1 MNFQPPSNSLTK
13 RDYQFIALVTV
24 LFLIISAG
32 LIYANLSLPK
42 GGGDFLMHWVA
53 SRGFIFE
60 RVDPYSGQIPTQVQ
74 ELVYDDPA
82 GAGEEPYILDTPFHL
97 LLLYFPTALLSDP
110 DIVRA
115 IYTLILE
122 LALFALAWLSL
133 RLTEWETPRW
143 FVPFFLA
150 FCVFNFYSFQG
161 ILDANPVLL
170 LALLYAGILLGL
182 RFDQDE
188 FVGALMAFSMY
199 YWEVGLPFLLLVAW
213 RSYKEGRVRVLAGF
227 FMISFTLLAVS
238 FLVYPNWFIPYLRA
252 GMNNLRADFGFTVF
266 ESMGN
271 LYPSYG
277 GILAWAVVVILI
289 LALGYEWS
297 AFNVED
303 ERRFYW
309 LSGLLLA
316 VPPLLG
322 FRTELEHLAVLSI
335 PLALVF
341 AIVHDR
347 WSRHGGILTF
357 LLLLVVFGV
366 PWALYLFVLP
376 LGVFPVQDVLFLF
389 PPLFTVLGLY
399 WIRWWAL
406 RPPRVWADLA
416 TKRSS

>member
-1 MNFQPPSNSLTK
+1 
-13 RDYQFIALVTV
+13 
-24 LFLIISAG
+24 
-32 LIYANLSLPK
+32 
-42 GGGDFLMHWVA
+42 
-53 SRGFIFE
+53 
-60 RVDPYSGQIPTQVQ
+60 
-74 ELVYDDPA
+74 
-82 GAGEEPYILDTPFHL
+82 
-97 LLLYFPTALLSDP
+97 
-110 DIVRA
+110 
-115 IYTLILE
+115 
-122 LALFALAWLSL
+122 
-133 RLTEWETPRW
+133 
-143 FVPFFLA
+143 
-150 FCVFNFYSFQG
+150 
-161 ILDANPVLL
+161 LDANPVLL

-277 GILAWAVVVILI
+277 GILAWAVVAILI

-357 LLLLVVFGV
+357 LLLLVIFGV